1 MRAGRYRAVLPA
13 QVVIAVLLIIAM
25 LPAGATILAPLA
37 FALLAIALLWPIQR
51 GLQRFLP
58 RYIALLVSLAIMVF
72 VVLVFGWIVTWSLGR
87 VGRWMI
93 TDAPR
98 FQQQYEE
105 IRQWLEE
112 HGIDVDVLWSDN
124 VGSASMLRTVH
135 TVTSRVNSTFS
146 FWLIALTYLLL
157 GVMEVE
163 DFERRIIR
171 IHNPAARNLLLDG
184 SRETARKLR
193 RYMVIRTI
201 MSLVTGVAVWLFT
214 SAFGLPLAKEWGAIA
229 FVLNYIPF
237 VGPLM
242 ATLLPAAFALIQF
255 DLWQSALAIFVGLN
269 VIQFT
274 IGSNI
279 EPRVSGNAL
288 SLSPV
293 VVLFSVFAWGYLWG
307 IFGAFIG
314 VPISIALMT
323 FCRHHPSSRWVH
335 DLFGRDTEADE
346 GGTST

>member
-1 MRAGRYRAVLPA
+1 MRAGKYRAVAPA
-13 QVVIAVLLIIAM
+13 QVVIAVVLIIAM

-37 FALLAIALLWPIQR
+37 FALLAIALLWPTQR
-51 GLQRFLP
+51 WLQRFLP
-58 RYIALLVSLAIMVF
+58 RYLALLVSLAIMVF
-72 VVLVFGWIVTWSLGR
+72 VVVVFGWIITWSLGR

-105 IRQWLEE
+105 IRQWLEG

-124 VGSASMLRTVH
+124 IGSASVLRTVH
-135 TVTSRVNSTFS
+135 AVTSRVNTTFS
-146 FWLIALTYLLL
+146 FWLVALTYLLL

-163 DFERRIIR
+163 DFERRILR
-171 IHNPAARNLLLDG
+171 MRSPAARKLLLDG
-184 SRETARKLR
+184 SRETAGKLR

-201 MSLVTGVAVWLFT
+201 MSFATGVAVWLFT